1 MTEDKIKNLL
11 QEADRMAGLPIPVSA
26 NLSAVV
32 RHRAHRRR
40 FVNLA
45 APLAAAAVVLIAAG
59 IWNLAIRT
67 TEKTQEK
74 EKIALLE
81 IQLKQLYVRTD
92 AALNLIQDVLEKEQ
106 KQRSLDELE
115 AQLASIPDPLEEIQK
130 QVDKTAFILVYQA
143 DRLYRELNRTDSA
156 VETYN
161 RVIEL
166 FPKNRWAQVARQR
179 LSEIENR
186 QFNKRDW
193 DPARREPSKG
203 ELKWKPQNTSLSC

>member
-1 MTEDKIKNLL
+1 MTEDKIKILL
-11 QEADRMAGLPIPVSA
+11 QEADRMAGLPIPVSV

-32 RHRAHRRR
+32 RRRAHHRH

-59 IWNLAIRT
+59 IWSLAIRT
-67 TEKTQEK
+67 TETTQEK

-81 IQLKQLYVRTD
+81 TQLKQLYVRTD
-92 AALNLIQDVLEKEQ
+92 AALNLIQDVLEKDQ
-106 KQRSLDELE
+106 KQQSLDELE

-156 VETYN
+156 VEAYN

-186 QFNKRDW
+186 KFNKRD
-193 DPARREPSKG
+193 SKG

>member
-1 MTEDKIKNLL
+1 MIEDKIKNLL
-11 QEADRMAGLPIPVSA
+11 QEADRMAGLPSPVSA
-26 NLSAVV
+26 KLCAAV
-32 RHRAHRRR
+32 RRRAHRRR

-59 IWNLAIRT
+59 IWSLVIRT
-67 TEKTQEK
+67 TETTPERDR
-74 EKIALLE
+74 IALLE
-81 IQLKQLYVRTD
+81 TQLRQLQVRTD
-92 AALNLIQDVLEKEQ
+92 AAVNLIQEVLVEEQ
-106 KQRSLDELE
+106 KQHSLDELE

-130 QVDKTAFILVYQA
+130 QVDKTAFILVYHA

-179 LSEIENR
+179 LSEIEK
-186 QFNKRDW
+186 QKI
-193 DPARREPSKG
+193 
-203 ELKWKPQNTSLSC
+203 

>member
-32 RHRAHRRR
+32 RRCAHRRH

-45 APLAAAAVVLIAAG
+45 APLAAAAVVLITATAG
-59 IWNLAIRT
+59 IWILAIRT
-67 TEKTQEK
+67 TETTQEK

-81 IQLKQLYVRTD
+81 TQLKQLYVRTD

-179 LSEIENR
+179 LSEIEEQR
-186 QFNKRDW
+186 KI
-193 DPARREPSKG
+193 
-203 ELKWKPQNTSLSC
+203 